1 MSLLRQTRF
10 AGAALLLGSLPAQAQ
25 ISPEQVWA
33 MWQDLSAAMG
43 YSLTSDAPRREGER
57 LVLDNVL
64 VSSTAPTVELRAP
77 VAQMVLR
84 DRGDGTV
91 EVTMSPSITVETKVR
106 QPDADPVDMAMKIDQ
121 EGYAAVVSG
130 TPDAAKVDFTAASM
144 TLSQVAPKVDGQDVP
159 LTMAAVLSGLR
170 GSTALARGQAT
181 DVTYSFAADAVD
193 MTADAAD
200 PKSSG
205 TMRMAMRAQT
215 LSGTFTGT
223 LPSSMAPGVDLAAM
237 LNAGFRG
244 TGGYA
249 IGPITFSADT
259 ADGDKTL
266 QVQGTAAGAQVD
278 VGLEPQGLR
287 YSAGV
292 TGLDVTAAGSSVP
305 FPDFRVTASEYRLG
319 LTMPLTKSDTPS
331 DFGLLLRLADLT
343 LPEGVWAM
351 IDPQARLPRDPA
363 TVEIDAAGKARLFAD
378 LTSQAAV
385 EPDASIGQVDELTV
399 NKLHAKL
406 AGAELTGTGAF
417 TFDNDDMETFPGMP
431 RPAGVADLQ
440 LTGGNGLLDNLVA
453 LGLVPEDQVMGI
465 RMMMALF
472 ARPGEGP
479 DTLTSKI
486 EMTPEGQILA
496 NGQRIQ

>member
-33 MWQDLSAAMG
+33 MWQDLSATMG
-43 YSLTSDAPRREGER
+43 YSLTSDAPRRESDR

-64 VSSTAPTVELRAP
+64 VASTAPTVELRAP

-91 EVTMSPSITVETKVR
+91 EVTMAPSITVETRVR
-106 QPDADPVDMAMKIDQ
+106 EPDADPVDMVMTVDQ
-121 EGYAAVVSG
+121 QGYVAVVSG
-130 TPDAAKVDFTAASM
+130 TPEAAKVAFTAISM
-144 TLSQVAPKVDGQDVP
+144 TLSQVAPRVDGQEVP
-159 LTMAAVLSGLR
+159 LTMAAVLGGLR
-170 GSTALARGQAT
+170 GSTALTRGQAT
-181 DVTYSFAADAVD
+181 DAVYDFAADTLDV
-193 MTADAAD
+193 TVDAAD
-200 PKSSG
+200 PKSGG
-205 TMRMAMRAQT
+205 TMQMAMRAQT
-215 LSGTFTGT
+215 LGGSFTGT
-223 LPSSMAPGVDLAAM
+223 LPASMAPGAELPAM
-237 LNAGFRG
+237 LNAGLRG
-244 TGGYA
+244 NGGYTV
-249 IGPITFSADT
+249 GPMTFSFGM
-259 ADGDKTL
+259 ADGDKTM
-266 QVQGTAAGAQVD
+266 QAQGTASGAQAE
-278 VGLEPQGLR
+278 VGLDPSGLR

-292 TGLDVTAAGSSVP
+292 TGLDVTASGSSVP

-351 IDPQARLPRDPA
+351 VDPQARLPRDPA
-363 TVEIDAAGKARLFAD
+363 TVGIDATGKARLFAD
-378 LTSQAAV
+378 LTSQAAA
-385 EPDASIGQVDELTV
+385 EPGASIGQVEALTV
-399 NKLHAKL
+399 NRLHAKL

-453 LGLVPEDQVMGI
+453 LGLVPQDQVMGI